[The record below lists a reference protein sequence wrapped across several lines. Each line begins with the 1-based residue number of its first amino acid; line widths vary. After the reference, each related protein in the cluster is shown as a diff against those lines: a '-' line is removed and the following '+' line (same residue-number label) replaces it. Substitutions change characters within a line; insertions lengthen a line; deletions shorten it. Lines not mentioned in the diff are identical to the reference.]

1 MKKLVLIAS
10 LAVLVLFTAGSVPA
24 EEGITDKEIL
34 VGAHHDLSGPL
45 VGWSVPWIKGIEMRF
60 KEINEA
66 GGIHGRKLRYVY
78 EDNKYDPKAAV
89 MATMKLLNRDKVF
102 CFLSNAGSPT
112 ALATKNLISERK
124 IPQMFPVTAAEKF
137 FKPHDRYSF
146 LGATPY
152 YDQGRA
158 LVKYFHKEKGYKKF
172 AVIYQDDEMGATQTD
187 GVKDQIAQYPDS
199 KLVASVSFKRG
210 ATDFSSQIAKLK
222 MANPDVLIAS
232 AVIREPVGIMKEL
245 ARIGWKIDMGGFSSS
260 QNQLIPTL
268 AEKSGISADGFYT
281 ASQVPLVYEDSPI
294 PFVRKWF
301 KKYKTLY
308 GIDPDTAAAY
318 GYSSAEML
326 SIALEKAGPNLTREK
341 LVDSLEKNLRNY
353 KGLFGAPPLTF
364 TPTDHKG
371 MAGCVIQQIQKKHY
385 RNVSSDFVDWTKP

>member
-1 MKKLVLIAS
+1 MKKILIVLSAI
-10 LAVLVLFTAGSVPA
+10 LVLFAAGGVLA
-24 EEGITDKEIL
+24 EEGVTDKEIL

-45 VGWSVPWIKGIEMRF
+45 AGWSIPWIKGIEMRF

-78 EDNKYDPKAAV
+78 EDSKYDPKTAV
-89 MATMKLLNRDKVF
+89 MVTMKLLNHDKVF

-112 ALATKNLISERK
+112 ALATKNMISERK
-124 IPQMFPVTAAEKF
+124 IPQMFPVTAADKF

-158 LVKYFHKEKGYKKF
+158 LVKWFYKEKKYKKYG
-172 AVIYQDDEMGATQTD
+172 VIYQDDEMGATQTE
-187 GVKDQIAQYPDS
+187 GVRDQVAQYPDC
-199 KLVASVSFKRG
+199 KVVASVSFKRG

-245 ARIGWKIDMGGFSSS
+245 ARIGWKIEMGGFSSS

-268 AEKSGISADGFYT
+268 AEKSGISADGFYSS
-281 ASQVPLVYEDSPI
+281 SQVPLVYEDSPI
-294 PFVRKWF
+294 PFVRTWF
-301 KKYKTLY
+301 KKYKSIY
-308 GIDPDTAAAY
+308 GIDPDTPAAY

-326 SIALEKAGPNLTREK
+326 AIALEKAGPQLTREK
-341 LVDSLEKNLRNY
+341 LVDSLEKNFKGY
-353 KGLFGAPPLTF
+353 KNQFGAPPLTF

-371 MAGCVIQQIQKKHY
+371 MAGAVIQQIQKGKY
-385 RNVSSDFVDWTKP
+385 RTVSTDFVDWTKP